1 MNSNSRNAMAC
12 LTAAVWVSLGSA
24 TLAHAASTPVTLQG
38 QIVLRPLT
46 PGEIKTYGLTGLQ
59 GASGLSAVGV
69 GQPAY
74 LEALVNIAIAPSNI
88 TSVTWVLTNKPIGSA
103 AVLASSP
110 LGTNVPTYKM
120 ADRLTLQVAGRTL
133 LRPDIAGQYAVVATI
148 VTADGSGT

>member
-74 LEALVNIAIAPSNI
+74 LEVLVNSAIPAS
-88 TSVTWVLTNKPIGSA
+88 SLTNIAWSLTSKPIGST
-103 AVLASSP
+103 AVLAASP

-120 ADRLTLQVAGRTL
+120 ADRYNQA
-133 LRPDIAGQYAVVATI
+133 
-148 VTADGSGT
+148 